1 MQLPKRK
8 SPRIKGY
15 DYSTPGKYFI
25 TICTKGKLHMLGS
38 IVGGGNF
45 DAPKI
50 ILSEY
55 GRYVDKYINLMNN
68 KYSHINVDKYVVMP
82 NHIHLILN
90 ITDIESGAS
99 GTAAPYNNEIS
110 KFVSLFKRYCNRDCN
125 ENIWQRSFHDHI
137 IRGEEDYKKIW
148 EYIDTNVVKWKTDC
162 FYSEN

>member
-45 DAPKI
+45 EAPKI